1 MATLR
6 KRRARRARPT
16 WQGIMPTTFKM
27 TRMKKM
33 NAGPIHPPQSRKMDE
48 SVRSNTP
55 GIATSA
61 MNTILYKLAR
71 LLL

>member
-33 NAGPIHPPQSRKMDE
+33 NAASIRP
-48 SVRSNTP
+48 
-55 GIATSA
+55 A
-61 MNTILYKLAR
+61 
-71 LLL
+71 